1 MKSRTISIIVAVT
14 ITLTLFVALAV
25 CVLNPFNGS
34 NNSHPVAMENKEAPT
49 SEVRHEVEPVANE
62 VEALINDSAFQKAL
76 SEALEEKLGDEKV
89 AESLSKSIIET
100 DAFKKEV
107 ASYLESAD
115 KEATTTTEED
125 TQSSSTSSVEPE
137 TIPLPEFN
145 NTASQVSDDDY
156 AALREESR
164 TSEIEKALKY
174 LGY

>member
-25 CVLNPFNGS
+25 CVMNPFNGS
-34 NNSHPVAMENKEAPT
+34 NDSRPVAMENKEAPT
-49 SEVRHEVEPVANE
+49 SPVRPEVEPVDDE

-100 DAFKKEV
+100 DAFKNEV
-107 ASYLESAD
+107 ASYLESSD
-115 KEATTTTEED
+115 KVAATTTEEE
-125 TQSSSTSSVEPE
+125 TQSSSNSV
-137 TIPLPEFN
+137 PLPEFN
-145 NTASQVSDDDY
+145 NTVSPVSDEEY
-156 AALREESR
+156 AILREESR